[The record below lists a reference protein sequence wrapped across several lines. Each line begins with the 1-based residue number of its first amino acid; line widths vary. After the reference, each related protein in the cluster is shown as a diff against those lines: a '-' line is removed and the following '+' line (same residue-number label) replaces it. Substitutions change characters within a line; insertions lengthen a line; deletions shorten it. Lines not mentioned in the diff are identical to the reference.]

1 MADDGKNGAEDVLEE
16 DGAHQPDHQGTRNA
30 QMTPNPLEGKEDSS
44 LAKNPFT
51 IAWNQLV
58 ESRQKRSR
66 SRSVNI
72 NDTSTPAKLR
82 KHADQQISVHDVFTT
97 PGFANE
103 AEPDFL
109 RRLPNPG
116 RRTTPNLHL
125 NPRIFAFA
133 PPPPSASEFLS
144 IIEQFG
150 LPRRIYRD
158 PFYSKKVDV
167 PDGPREYAGRVY
179 RLKGRGL
186 DALEEWQASE
196 SHISSAPKARAFLYH
211 VVDGSMRALPLVSER
226 SQDGRKRTPMDG
238 SPCQRSIPNYHTR
251 GPTHDSVLDG
261 SLWLLDQGI
270 LVVHSPQLNPHRL
283 HDYSLEVFSDELGL
297 INRIIDI
304 IVNVDPDI
312 LVGWEVQAT
321 PWGYISFRGSQYG
334 HWPTCVQ
341 CLENMRSE
349 QTLGSYTFEN
359 VAFHLLRK
367 SESPVH
373 TARACTVTITAMNPA
388 PIKLKFEKVR
398 RWGKLMAKKRYV
410 GFKYETPDETE
421 PTFDAKDIE
430 TVRRDGVPAQA
441 KMAETCFKILF
452 RTQNLSENLL
462 QDFIFAKE
470 VRMGTY
476 SDKVPPL
483 PGVAVAAR
491 RILQNEN
498 DEPQYGECVPYVIV
512 RGDPHTHC
520 SWREPLRQKSFWRTE
535 RIFNLVGVDVR
546 AWYDEMP
553 KTITVDEQDPLAHSP
568 RKRAPVHAN
577 QFKIDEHFQSA
588 HCLTCS
594 CTARDDKLDPV
605 CWTDTAVLL

>member
-109 RRLPNPG
+109 VRPMFYTKGSAVFPTQGVVQLPICISI
-116 RRTTPNLHL
+116 L
-125 NPRIFAFA
+125 
-133 PPPPSASEFLS
+133 EFLS

-211 VVDGSMRALPLVSER
+211 VVDGNLRTDASEHLWMAVLASEAFRTTTHEDQHMTLFSMEVFGMRGSYAQRKQDEIVTLLYALGTDDLHSR
-226 SQDGRKRTPMDG
+226 
-238 SPCQRSIPNYHTR
+238 
-251 GPTHDSVLDG
+251 
-261 SLWLLDQGI
+261 LLDQGI

-312 LVGWEVQAT
+312 LVGWEVQAM

-334 HWPTCVQ
+334 
-341 CLENMRSE
+341 LD
-349 QTLGSYTFEN
+349 
-359 VAFHLLRK
+359 VAELM
-367 SESPVH
+367 
-373 TARACTVTITAMNPA
+373 ARA
-388 PIKLKFEKVR
+388 
-398 RWGKLMAKKRYV
+398 
-410 GFKYETPDETE
+410 
-421 PTFDAKDIE
+421 PTTLA
-430 TVRRDGVPAQA
+430 R
-441 KMAETCFKILF
+441 
-452 RTQNLSENLL
+452 S
-462 QDFIFAKE
+462 
-470 VRMGTY
+470 GT
-476 SDKVPPL
+476 D
-483 PGVAVAAR
+483 
-491 RILQNEN
+491 
-498 DEPQYGECVPYVIV
+498 
-512 RGDPHTHC
+512 
-520 SWREPLRQKSFWRTE
+520 
-535 RIFNLVGVDVR
+535 
-546 AWYDEMP
+546 
-553 KTITVDEQDPLAHSP
+553 
-568 RKRAPVHAN
+568 
-577 QFKIDEHFQSA
+577 
-588 HCLTCS
+588 
-594 CTARDDKLDPV
+594 
-605 CWTDTAVLL
+605 